1 MPLLT
6 AAVVRAAA
14 ALARRDALPSYVYDL
29 GHLDAHLTVLA
40 GALRGSG
47 LRAELLYA
55 VKANPEAG
63 VLEVVARHVDG
74 FEVASGGEL
83 AHVRAL
89 VPGARLHLGGPGK
102 TDAEL
107 AAAVAQGVH
116 RVHVESLDELRRLD
130 AAARRSGATVSV
142 LLRVNVPDGPAGGVL
157 AMSGGPSPFG
167 MDPAEANACVAAA
180 AGLPGVAV
188 VGVHGHLSSG
198 LDADA
203 CAEQA
208 AAVLRWATRFGR
220 GSGLCAEVNV
230 GGGMRVDYT
239 RPEERFDWADYGRR
253 LAAHLDRSKGPPDVV
268 RLEPGRALTAYS
280 GWYATRVVDLKCS
293 RGEWFA
299 VCLGGTHHLRTPA
312 AKSHDQPLAV
322 LPIEGWDRSWT
333 RRDTGPDAPPVT
345 FVGQLCTPKDVLGRR
360 MPVGRVRVGDVVVF
374 ALAGAYADNISHHDF
389 LMHPRPGVVY
399 LGLGVGSPSS

>member
-1 MPLLT
+1 MSLVTP
-6 AAVVRAAA
+6 AVARAAA
-14 ALARRDALPSYVYDL
+14 RLAERGALPSYVYDL
-29 GHLDAHLTVLA
+29 DHLDAHLAELT
-40 GALRGSG
+40 GALRASS
-47 LRAELLYA
+47 RAELLYA
-55 VKANPEAG
+55 VKANPDPALLG
-63 VLEVVARHVDG
+63 VLARHVDG

-83 AHVRAL
+83 AHVRAH

-107 AAAVAQGVH
+107 AAAVAYGVH

-130 AAARRSGATVSV
+130 ALARPSGATVAV

-157 AMSGGPSPFG
+157 AMAGGPSPFG
-167 MDPAEANACVAAA
+167 MDPAEADACVAAD
-180 AGLPGVAV
+180 LPGVAIR
-188 VGVHGHLSSG
+188 GVHGHLASG

-208 AAVLRWATRFGR
+208 AVVLRWAAEFESRHGT
-220 GSGLCAEVNV
+220 SCEVNV
-230 GGGMRVDYT
+230 GGGMHVDYT
-239 RPEERFDWADYGRR
+239 RPESLFDWATYGRL
-253 LAAHLDRSKGPPDVV
+253 LAAHAGRTPVV
-268 RLEPGRALTAYS
+268 RLEPGRALTSYS

-322 LPIEGWDRSWT
+322 LPVDRWDRPWT
-333 RRDTGPDAPPVT
+333 RPDTGPGAPPVT
-345 FVGQLCTPKDVLGRR
+345 FVGQLCTPKDVLARR
-360 MPVGRVRVGDVVVF
+360 VPAGRVRSGDVVVF

-389 LMHPRPGVVY
+389 LMHPRPGVLHLRAEREPGPQVTAQ
-399 LGLGVGSPSS
+399 L

>member
-130 AAARRSGATVSV
+130 AAADGPVRRSPCCFVSTS
-142 LLRVNVPDGPAGGVL
+142 RT
-157 AMSGGPSPFG
+157 
-167 MDPAEANACVAAA
+167 
-180 AGLPGVAV
+180 GL
-188 VGVHGHLSSG
+188 
-198 LDADA
+198 
-203 CAEQA
+203 
-208 AAVLRWATRFGR
+208 
-220 GSGLCAEVNV
+220 
-230 GGGMRVDYT
+230 
-239 RPEERFDWADYGRR
+239 
-253 LAAHLDRSKGPPDVV
+253 
-268 RLEPGRALTAYS
+268 
-280 GWYATRVVDLKCS
+280 
-293 RGEWFA
+293 RGECWP
-299 VCLGGTHHLRTPA
+299 C
-312 AKSHDQPLAV
+312 
-322 LPIEGWDRSWT
+322 
-333 RRDTGPDAPPVT
+333 
-345 FVGQLCTPKDVLGRR
+345 
-360 MPVGRVRVGDVVVF
+360 PVGRARS
-374 ALAGAYADNISHHDF
+374 AWTR
-389 LMHPRPGVVY
+389 PRPTRAWRRRPGC
-399 LGLGVGSPSS
+399 LGWRW